1 MIIET
6 VEDNVSGV
14 YLIQCNKNGKN
25 YIGSSKNIKE
35 RWREHISCLRDKR
48 HHSMKLQEDWDKFGE
63 DQFEF
68 HILVKTDYANAK
80 KLEDEYIKKFKSD
93 KFGYNTD
100 DFKTNMNKRDNMR
113 CNQILEYISET
124 YKADGNTY
132 CYDAFKMAKYL
143 KIPISELL
151 KFLGINR
158 SDKFNVH
165 RSLDNETSIGI
176 NWDNE
181 DMFIEVVN
189 VRNYE
194 KDSDF
199 ILVDVA

>member
-1 MIIET
+1 MIIEN

-25 YIGSSKNIKE
+25 YIGISKNIKE
-35 RWREHISCLRDKR
+35 RWKKHISCLRNKS
-48 HHSMKLQEDWDKFGE
+48 HHSMKLQEDFDKFGE
-63 DQFEF
+63 EHFEF

-80 KLEDEYIKKFKSD
+80 KLEEEYIKKFNTD

-100 DFKTNMNKRDNMR
+100 DLKNNINKRDNMI
-113 CNQILEYISET
+113 CNQIIEYISET
-124 YKADGNTY
+124 YKADRNIY

-143 KIPISELL
+143 KIQISELL
-151 KFLGINR
+151 RFLGINR

-165 RSLDNETSIGI
+165 RYLDNETVIGV

-181 DMFIEVVN
+181 YMFIEVVN

-194 KDSDF
+194 KDYCYIF
-199 ILVDVA
+199 VDVA

>member
-1 MIIET
+1 MIET

-93 KFGYNTD
+93 KF
-100 DFKTNMNKRDNMR
+100 
-113 CNQILEYISET
+113 
-124 YKADGNTY
+124 
-132 CYDAFKMAKYL
+132 
-143 KIPISELL
+143 
-151 KFLGINR
+151 
-158 SDKFNVH
+158 NVH
-165 RSLDNETSIGI
+165 MSLDNETSIGI
-176 NWDNE
+176 NWNNE